1 MKIHFNKPYMK
12 VTFQLTIRETMEII
26 IHTHIHIYVS
36 TYIYIYTQKMLTLNI
51 INIGTRN
58 VRIEFAKLKHTL
70 STHYRETPLFPEL

>member
-36 TYIYIYTQKMLTLNI
+36 TYICRVGVTIRVRVKGVNESLLTLDVI
-51 INIGTRN
+51 TMQ
-58 VRIEFAKLKHTL
+58 
-70 STHYRETPLFPEL
+70 